1 MEGEFERTHPVFSG
15 IPAPSTART
24 EMMRLGLLTL
34 QVVSGLY
41 ALRSDNGTSDLAYH
55 SRQTQLD
62 TVRRLHSA
70 FPSLSRLEDL
80 GKVAGSPVYVLVI
93 SRKPRRQFLVPRV
106 YLLADFPAGS
116 ELLLKLASQLLHEHE
131 HDDSVARIING
142 TEVHILFWPQPE
154 VHATPRDDCSA
165 DDKGGE
171 LAGFPDYFDGK
182 RAHHPSP
189 KAQLVAHWLR
199 GGRFLLGVHV
209 RGGDGGTA
217 MAYGFHNSVRDEDYE
232 APDEDV
238 LRNLSLSYVQRQPE
252 MKKGANTCPG
262 GRVKGFPDGVTK
274 AAAWHRKAGLV
285 QDYAYVREGTLVL
298 DLALSCCRVPSEK
311 TLRKLWTDNRRA
323 ILHLLLQAERAVRG
337 YVKADDGTH
346 IPGALLTIR
355 GRNIGFRRRR
365 NRPTPKLPPC
375 SMPSTPAAAA
385 TSSNG
390 RRRGAAATAS
400 STGGTKGRTRSIQL
414 PEQLAVFRNLKNAK
428 RFAIDIAS
436 EERGGWQLYR
446 SADRSFA
453 FLPRS
458 AEEARRV
465 CFRELL
471 YRLPRRAEP
480 DRSAFPA
487 PLLPRSRFS
496 VPVVGF
502 RQYTPRLWLACA
514 ACIQQRVH

>member
-1 MEGEFERTHPVFSG
+1 
-15 IPAPSTART
+15 
-24 EMMRLGLLTL
+24 MMRLGLLTL

-154 VHATPRDDCSA
+154 VRATPRDDCSA

-311 TLRKLWTDNRRA
+311 TLRKLWTENRRA

-355 GRNIGFRRRR
+355 GRNIGFRSTDQGEFWRML
-365 NRPTPKLPPC
+365 LPG
-375 SMPSTPAAAA
+375 SYTLVVSARGYLPAAVSVSVPKHGHKMEPVVVVLSRHLHQV
-385 TSSNG
+385 TIIGLESYTTEN
-390 RRRGAAATAS
+390 
-400 STGGTKGRTRSIQL
+400 SI
-414 PEQLAVFRNLKNAK
+414 PAK
-428 RFAIDIAS
+428 RHGGDDAALAAGPVPSLLLIAC
-436 EERGGWQLYR
+436 QLFTGAMYMVWPKD
-446 SADRSFA
+446 AVT
-453 FLPRS
+453 L
-458 AEEARRV
+458 
-465 CFRELL
+465 
-471 YRLPRRAEP
+471 
-480 DRSAFPA
+480 
-487 PLLPRSRFS
+487 
-496 VPVVGF
+496 G
-502 RQYTPRLWLACA
+502 
-514 ACIQQRVH
+514 I